1 MAPRERRARGTGPG
15 APAAQAPGLPPRER
29 RALSHVGG
37 PARLTGDREVAERL
51 AEAIDVPSS
60 EESEALARAHVHGF
74 HSYPARMHPLAA
86 RRLIEAFSA
95 PGDRVL
101 DPFCGS
107 GTVLV
112 EARLAGRA
120 AVGVD
125 ANPLAVRLSRLKVRG
140 SSAEERARLLEAATT
155 VAASADARR
164 KARMGATHR
173 YGPADVALFQPHVLL
188 ELDGI
193 RAGIDA
199 LPEGPMRGDL
209 ELVLSAILTKL
220 SRKGSDTSEQGVVV
234 EKRIAAGYPARLFV
248 RKTEELCLNLGEVAA
263 QLGEAPPARVL
274 EGDARRLDGIHPA
287 SVQLALTSPPY
298 PGNYD
303 YLAHHAARLRWLRL
317 RPERFDQSEIGA
329 RRHLEPLGEDEGR
342 LRFADELG
350 AVLTVVGRV
359 LEPGAPF
366 ILLIADSVV
375 AGAPIFALDLLAEL
389 AAPAGFA
396 PIAAAS
402 QPRPHFHA
410 PTGSAFQRRP
420 REEHAAL
427 LRRLPSRTAGPRE
440 APRKLA
446 R

>member
-1 MAPRERRARGTGPG
+1 M
-15 APAAQAPGLPPRER
+15 RER

-37 PARLTGDREVAERL
+37 PARLTGDRAVAMQL
-51 AEAIDVPSS
+51 AAAIDVPSS

-86 RRLIEAFSA
+86 RRLIQAFSA
-95 PGDRVL
+95 PGERVL

-112 EARLAGRA
+112 EARLEGRA
-120 AVGVD
+120 AVGID

-140 SSAEERARLLEAATT
+140 SSADERAQLVESARV

-164 KARMGATHR
+164 KAKRGATHR
-173 YGPADVALFQPHVLL
+173 YGPDDVALFQPHVLL
-188 ELDGI
+188 ELDGL
-193 RAGIDA
+193 RAAIDA
-199 LPEGPMRGDL
+199 LPEGPTRGDL
-209 ELVLSAILTKL
+209 ELVLSAILIKL
-220 SRKGSDTSEQGVVV
+220 SRKGADTSEQGV

-248 RKTEELCLNLGEVAA
+248 RKTEELCRNLEAIAA
-263 QLGEAPPARVL
+263 PLAEAPPARVL
-274 EGDARRLDGIHPA
+274 EGDARRLEGIAEA

-317 RPERFDQSEIGA
+317 RPERFDQAEIGA

-342 LRFADELG
+342 ARFADELG
-350 AVLTVVGRV
+350 AVLTSVART

-389 AAPAGFA
+389 AAPSGFA
-396 PIAAAS
+396 AVAAAS
-402 QPRPHFHA
+402 QLRPHFHA
-410 PTGSAFQRRP
+410 PTGNAFQRRP

-427 LRRLPSRTAGPRE
+427 LCRILRRPSGGRRDD
-440 APRKLA
+440 RKLA